1 MKFERAEENLCKVYK
16 KRSNSLVLL
25 LDSICKSDAKCVK
38 VIDDEG
44 QYNNN
49 NDLARGISQCIDR
62 CGYKNILKSFMLN
75 GEVYIKK
82 VRE

>member
-1 MKFERAEENLCKVYK
+1 MKFERAEEILCKTYK
-16 KRSNSLVLL
+16 KRSNSIVLL
-25 LDSICKSDAKCVK
+25 LNSICESDAKCVK
-38 VIDDEG
+38 VIDDEC

-49 NDLARGISQCIDR
+49 NDLARSISQYIDR
-62 CGYKNILKSFMLN
+62 CGYKNSLKLFMLN